1 MTTNTT
7 MHIAVMARQPQ
18 PGRAKTRLIPAL
30 GTDGAARLA
39 QRLLDHALTQA
50 TQAAPGH
57 VTLYLTPD
65 APEPALQALAQHH
78 GAALAAQGD
87 GDLGARMARALTH
100 GLAHAPAAL
109 VIGTDAPQLDA
120 SVLHAAATA
129 LTSHD
134 SVFVPAHDGG
144 FVLLGLTR
152 CPRGL
157 LDGLAWSHANV
168 LRDTRARLHEHGFAP
183 AMLAPLHDIDTA
195 DDLQHLPSG
204 WLDSRD

>member
-1 MTTNTT
+1 MTTHTRI
-7 MHIAVMARQPQ
+7 HIAVMARQPQ

-30 GTDGAARLA
+30 GADGAARLA
-39 QRLLDHALTQA
+39 QRLLEHALAQA
-50 TQAAPGH
+50 TQAAPGQ

-65 APEPALQALAQHH
+65 APEPALQALAQRH

-87 GDLGARMARALTH
+87 GDLGARMARALAH

-120 SVLHAAATA
+120 AVLREAAAA
-129 LTSHD
+129 LATHD

-152 CPRGL
+152 CPPGL

-168 LRDTRARLHEHGFAP
+168 LRDTLARLRERRFAP
-183 AMLAPLHDIDTA
+183 ALLAPLHDIDTA